1 MFGGGHPYEAFRR
14 RFPTA
19 HRNAGASEHLAP
31 LVLYGSFIAAMRSRY
46 TKHMRNAHGYGVMG
60 RLGEIAAVVVALIFI
75 QARASLPAQ
84 AQQHSLLG
92 AGLPA
97 VSLGGPCL
105 HSGNAYLRAHI
116 RGAIRLDVDLHG
128 PALACQGGPRF
139 DGSGIRMGFEGHV
152 GSGKRRIRMVFGID
166 GAREG
171 RPGEE
176 LPTNLTVIFEG
187 EKLLFATQGD
197 SNCTVDRLTQARI
210 ASHGHAGHAYRIVA
224 HGFCI
229 APANDLGGHRR
240 ILVTTFDFAGRADFN
255 NG

>member
-1 MFGGGHPYEAFRR
+1 M
-14 RFPTA
+14 
-19 HRNAGASEHLAP
+19 P
-31 LVLYGSFIAAMRSRY
+31 LVLCGSFIAAMRSRY
-46 TKHMRNAHGYGVMG
+46 TKCMRNAQGYGVMG
-60 RLGEIAAVVVALIFI
+60 RRGRIAAVVVALIFI
-75 QARASLPAQ
+75 QARSSLPAQ

-105 HSGNAYLRAHI
+105 RSGNAYLRAHI

-128 PALACQGGPRF
+128 PALACQGGPRL

-171 RPGEE
+171 RPGQE

-210 ASHGHAGHAYRIVA
+210 ATHGHAGHAYRIVA

-255 NG
+255 ND

>member
-1 MFGGGHPYEAFRR
+1 
-14 RFPTA
+14 
-19 HRNAGASEHLAP
+19 
-31 LVLYGSFIAAMRSRY
+31 MRSRY
-46 TKHMRNAHGYGVMG
+46 TKRMRNACV
-60 RLGEIAAVVVALIFI
+60 RTNLLGAMAALLTLVAAQTISSTPV
-75 QARASLPAQ
+75 QAR
-84 AQQHSLLG
+84 QHSLLG

-105 HSGNAYLRAHI
+105 RAGNAYLRARI
-116 RGAIRLDVDLHG
+116 RGAIRLDVDLRG
-128 PALACQGGPRF
+128 ALLACEGAPRL
-139 DGSGIRMGFEGHV
+139 DGSGIRMGFEGRV
-152 GSGKRRIRMVFGID
+152 GPGRRRMRMVFGID
-166 GAREG
+166 GAKEG
-171 RPGEE
+171 RPGRE

-210 ASHGHAGHAYRIVA
+210 LSHGHAGHAYRIVA

-255 NG
+255 TG

>member
-1 MFGGGHPYEAFRR
+1 MGRRGG
-14 RFPTA
+14 
-19 HRNAGASEHLAP
+19 
-31 LVLYGSFIAAMRSRY
+31 IAA
-46 TKHMRNAHGYGVMG
+46 
-60 RLGEIAAVVVALIFI
+60 IVATLSIT
-75 QARASLPAQ
+75 QAIPSLPVR

-92 AGLPA
+92 AGLPPA
-97 VSLGGPCL
+97 SLGGPCL
-105 HSGNAYLRAHI
+105 RSGEAYLRAHI

-128 PALACQGGPRF
+128 PSLTCEGGPRL
-139 DGSGIRMGFEGHV
+139 DGSGIRMGFEGQV
-152 GSGKRRIRMVFGID
+152 GSGTRRMRMVFGID
-166 GAREG
+166 GAKEG
-171 RPGEE
+171 RPGQE

-197 SNCTVDRLTQARI
+197 GNCTVDRLTQARL
-210 ASHGHAGHAYRIVA
+210 ATRGHAGRAYRIVA